1 MRFKPKKNLLYN
13 ATHIP
18 NNIYILY
25 PKKFKVFK
33 KIEKSNILNERK
45 IDLWKKILK
54 FKNRVS

>member
-1 MRFKPKKNLLYN
+1 MQPTYL
-13 ATHIP
+13 I
-18 NNIYILY
+18 IYILY

-33 KIEKSNILNERK
+33 KIEKNNILNERK